1 MSLAPRLPL
10 ALRQL
15 TDSPV
20 KTAAAAAGICFS
32 NVLVFFQLGLLSST
46 YQSQSR
52 PYSLLDGE
60 IVLVSN
66 RFSRLSQSPTIS
78 LTDAMRAQGVEGVAR
93 VSPLSIALGTVL
105 IIPQGFTTNAQI
117 YSIDPSNSAINA
129 QKANL
134 NLSSL
139 NLFERSSAD
148 SLSRPSYVENF
159 RIELKTPYQYR
170 TNLNDRRLVINALAS
185 IGSTFAA
192 DLSLIM
198 SQANMIH
205 YFPTR
210 SYGLINLATVKLR
223 KGYSVQRVLST
234 LRSQLY
240 PIGYNIQAFSIPE
253 ISQVEIVY
261 WQTHT
266 TITFIFGLGVIVGFA
281 VSGIILYQ
289 ILYADVISHLSE
301 YATLLALGY
310 SNLYVIRVVF
320 VQAFLLTAIS
330 FPFALVFSMGLYLF
344 MASASNLVIYMTL
357 ARSVSVFFLS
367 LTVSTFSCYLATNQ
381 LRKVD
386 PSSLY

>member
-1 MSLAPRLPL
+1 
-10 ALRQL
+10 
-15 TDSPV
+15 
-20 KTAAAAAGICFS
+20 
-32 NVLVFFQLGLLSST
+32 
-46 YQSQSR
+46 
-52 PYSLLDGE
+52 
-60 IVLVSN
+60 
-66 RFSRLSQSPTIS
+66 
-78 LTDAMRAQGVEGVAR
+78 
-93 VSPLSIALGTVL
+93 
-105 IIPQGFTTNAQI
+105 
-117 YSIDPSNSAINA
+117 
-129 QKANL
+129 
-134 NLSSL
+134 
-139 NLFERSSAD
+139 
-148 SLSRPSYVENF
+148 
-159 RIELKTPYQYR
+159 
-170 TNLNDRRLVINALAS
+170 
-185 IGSTFAA
+185 
-192 DLSLIM
+192 
-198 SQANMIH
+198 MIH

-289 ILYADVISHLSE
+289 IQYADVISHLSE